1 MVLDPRHRLTIE
13 FCVPCNY
20 IPRAVGLTDELLSGW
35 APMIKDIELLPSSK
49 GRFEVT
55 LDDEL
60 IFSKASLGRHA
71 REGEVA
77 ALVRERIGHEVR
89 RG

>member
-1 MVLDPRHRLTIE
+1 
-13 FCVPCNY
+13 
-20 IPRAVGLTDELLSGW
+20 
-35 APMIKDIELLPSSK
+35 MIKDIELLPSSK
-49 GRFEVT
+49 GRFVVT

>member
-1 MVLDPRHRLTIE
+1 V
-13 FCVPCNY
+13 
-20 IPRAVGLTDELLSGW
+20 
-35 APMIKDIELLPSSK
+35 PSSK

-60 IFSKASLGRHA
+60 IFSKSALGRHA
-71 REGEVA
+71 APGEVA
-77 ALVRERIGHEVR
+77 GLVRARIGPEVQ